1 MLALVFMASATQLSA
16 QALLRPLTDP
26 AAGTNLPAS
35 VGKTIGGPSAVFR
48 SGIDLVA
55 LNVVV
60 TDAHQKLV
68 TGLTADDFAVFED
81 GVQQDVSFF
90 AAMDIPLDLAILV
103 DTSASM
109 TDKMPTLR
117 EAAVGF
123 ASTLQ
128 TGDRITIVDIKDGV
142 KVLHPLNGDFSAAV
156 RAIRQTSARGGTA
169 LYNGIYLALKDM
181 MKERGADGELR
192 RQAIAVFSDGDD
204 TASLVAFDDVMDVV
218 KQAGIAVY
226 TIMLRSPFAMKQ
238 AALSGRHY
246 FAESQFAMKV
256 LAQETGARAFFPA
269 DISELAGVY
278 GVIGEELSNQYAL
291 GYISKNPRRDGT
303 FRRVVVR
310 ITDSPGWRTRTRSG
324 YLSARVD
331 SAALQ

>member
-1 MLALVFMASATQLSA
+1 MLALVCVASTTQLSA
-16 QALLRPLTDP
+16 QALLHPRTDP
-26 AAGTNLPAS
+26 VAGANLPAS
-35 VGKTIGGPSAVFR
+35 VGKTTGGPSAVFR

-81 GVQQDVSFF
+81 GVPQDVSFF

-109 TDKMPTLR
+109 TDKMHTLQK
-117 EAAVGF
+117 AAIGF

-128 TGDRITIVDIKDGV
+128 TGDRITVVNIKDAV
-142 KVLHPLNGDFSAAV
+142 KVLHPLNGDFSAAIN
-156 RAIRQTSARGGTA
+156 AIRQTSARGGTA

-181 MKERGADGELR
+181 MKDRGTDGELR

-204 TASLVAFDDVMDVV
+204 TASLVAFDDVMDVA
-218 KQAGIAVY
+218 KQAGIALY

-238 AALSGRHY
+238 AALSGRRY
-246 FAESQFAMKV
+246 FADSQFAMKA

-310 ITDSPGWRTRTRSG
+310 ITDHPGLRTRTRSG
-324 YLSARVD
+324 YLSARLD
-331 SAALQ
+331 SAALR